1 MALRHGV
8 TAQEEVKL
16 KKLVEQGWTWAQ
28 VVEAST
34 PDPDPNKGKALLLA
48 DVHLDEVRK
57 RLWEPLSKAWAQAKA
72 AGFDSIDAFQG
83 KKSPTKKHAADDLLG
98 NLK

>member
-16 KKLVEQGWTWAQ
+16 KRLIEQGWTWPQ
-28 VVEAST
+28 VVAAST
-34 PDPDPNKGKALLLA
+34 PDPDPNKGKTLLLA
-48 DVHLDEVRK
+48 DVHLEVVRTNI
-57 RLWEPLSKAWAQAKA
+57 WEPLSKLWETAKA
-72 AGFDSIDAFQG
+72 AGFKSIDDFQG
-83 KKSPTKKHAADDLLG
+83 KKPPTKKHAADDLLG